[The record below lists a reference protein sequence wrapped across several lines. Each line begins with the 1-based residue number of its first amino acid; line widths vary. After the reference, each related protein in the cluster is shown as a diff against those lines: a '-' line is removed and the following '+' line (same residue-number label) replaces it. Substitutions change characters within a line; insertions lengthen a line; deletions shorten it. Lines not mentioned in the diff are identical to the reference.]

1 MGKSKKSVKV
11 STLIY
16 AISGVIALVGALLLV
31 LLSGMFQNSIV
42 EYARFANYIL
52 KSLLGQSAIGYPTD
66 VFANLSYISGML
78 ICLLGLIWMILSL
91 TKKRPAGIAYF
102 LSSIA
107 LGFIVSYNLFLFV
120 KIDAY
125 SWNYA
130 GAVLSDSAAH
140 LTETLLL
147 IIFTTFVA
155 ITLIAFVVTMIVHL
169 RALFVKEK
177 VVEKVVTPSKK
188 EETAK
193 AIAKK
198 EEIKKEEKVA
208 ALKEEAKKEEVKE
221 EVKPEPKKEE
231 KASEPVK
238 EEKKVEPVKEEAKP
252 EPVKEAASAKKE
264 EKKTESVTKAAP
276 NKEEKKAEPVTKA
289 APKKEEKKVEP
300 AKEEKKAEPAK
311 KAAPAKKAEPAKEEK
326 KVAPKKEAAP
336 VNKEPAKVET
346 PNEEV
351 EGDEETKQR
360 AKVYHVSRHAASGK
374 WQVKL
379 AGGKVAIKLF
389 DTQLEAIKYAKELAA
404 NQEGSIRVHSLKGKM
419 RKA

>member
-52 KSLLGQSAIGYPTD
+52 KSLLGQSSIGYPTD

-107 LGFIVSYNLFLFV
+107 LGFVVSYNLFLFV

-198 EEIKKEEKVA
+198 EETKKEEKVV

-238 EEKKVEPVKEEAKP
+238 EEKKVEPQKEEAKS
-252 EPVKEAASAKKE
+252 EPVKEAAPAK
-264 EKKTESVTKAAP
+264 
-276 NKEEKKAEPVTKA
+276 KEEKKAEPVTKA

-336 VNKEPAKVET
+336 VAKEPAKVET

>member
-52 KSLLGQSAIGYPTD
+52 KSLLGKSAIGYPTD

-107 LGFIVSYNLFLFV
+107 LGFIVSYSLFLFV

-140 LTETLLL
+140 LTEILLL
-147 IIFTTFVA
+147 IVFTTFVA

-198 EEIKKEEKVA
+198 EE
-208 ALKEEAKKEEVKE
+208 VKE
-221 EVKPEPKKEE
+221 EVKPESKKEE

-238 EEKKVEPVKEEAKP
+238 EEKKVEPVKEEAKS
-252 EPVKEAASAKKE
+252 EPVKEAAPAKKE
-264 EKKTESVTKAAP
+264 EKKAD
-276 NKEEKKAEPVTKA
+276 PVTKA
-289 APKKEEKKVEP
+289 APKKEEKKIEP

-336 VNKEPAKVET
+336 VTKEPAKVET

>member
-66 VFANLSYISGML
+66 AFANLSYISGML
-78 ICLLGLIWMILSL
+78 ICLVGLIWMILSL

-107 LGFIVSYNLFLFV
+107 LGFVVSYNLFLFV

-147 IIFTTFVA
+147 IVFTTFVA

-188 EETAK
+188 EETVK

-198 EEIKKEEKVA
+198 EETKKEEKVV

-231 KASEPVK
+231 K
-238 EEKKVEPVKEEAKP
+238 
-252 EPVKEAASAKKE
+252 
-264 EKKTESVTKAAP
+264 
-276 NKEEKKAEPVTKA
+276 KAEPVTKA
-289 APKKEEKKVEP
+289 APKKEEKKVEPAKEEKKAEP

-336 VNKEPAKVET
+336 VTKEPAKVET

>member
-78 ICLLGLIWMILSL
+78 ICLVGLIWMILSL

-107 LGFIVSYNLFLFV
+107 LGFVVSYNLFLFV

-147 IIFTTFVA
+147 IVFTTFVA

-198 EEIKKEEKVA
+198 EETKKEEKVV
-208 ALKEEAKKEEVKE
+208 ALKEEVKKEEVKE

-238 EEKKVEPVKEEAKP
+238 EEKKAEPVKEEAKP
-252 EPVKEAASAKKE
+252 EPVKEAAPAK
-264 EKKTESVTKAAP
+264 
-276 NKEEKKAEPVTKA
+276 KEEKKAEPVTKV

-300 AKEEKKAEPAK
+300 VKEEKKAEPAK
-311 KAAPAKKAEPAKEEK
+311 KTAPAKKAEPTKEEK

-336 VNKEPAKVET
+336 VTKEPAKVET

>member
-78 ICLLGLIWMILSL
+78 ICLVGLIWMILSL

-107 LGFIVSYNLFLFV
+107 LGFVVSYNLFLFV

-147 IIFTTFVA
+147 IVFTTFVA

-177 VVEKVVTPSKK
+177 VVEKVITPSKK

-198 EEIKKEEKVA
+198 EETKKEEKVA

-252 EPVKEAASAKKE
+252 EPVKEAAPAK
-264 EKKTESVTKAAP
+264 
-276 NKEEKKAEPVTKA
+276 KEEKKAEPVTKA

-311 KAAPAKKAEPAKEEK
+311 KAAPAKKAEPAEEEK

-336 VNKEPAKVET
+336 VKKEPAKVET

>member
-31 LLSGMFQNSIV
+31 LLSGMLQNSIV

-78 ICLLGLIWMILSL
+78 ICLVGLIWMILSL

-107 LGFIVSYNLFLFV
+107 LGFVVSYNLFLFV

-147 IIFTTFVA
+147 IVFTTFVA

-198 EEIKKEEKVA
+198 EETKKEEKVV
-208 ALKEEAKKEEVKE
+208 ALKQEAKKEEVKE

-238 EEKKVEPVKEEAKP
+238 EEKKAEPQKEEAKP
-252 EPVKEAASAKKE
+252 EPVKEATPAK
-264 EKKTESVTKAAP
+264 
-276 NKEEKKAEPVTKA
+276 KEEKKAEPVTKA

-300 AKEEKKAEPAK
+300 AKEEKKVEPAK

-336 VNKEPAKVET
+336 VTKEPAKVET

-351 EGDEETKQR
+351 EGEEETKQR

>member
-1 MGKSKKSVKV
+1 
-11 STLIY
+11 
-16 AISGVIALVGALLLV
+16 
-31 LLSGMFQNSIV
+31 
-42 EYARFANYIL
+42 
-52 KSLLGQSAIGYPTD
+52 
-66 VFANLSYISGML
+66 ML

-107 LGFIVSYNLFLFV
+107 LGFVVSYNLFLFV

-130 GAVLSDSAAH
+130 GAVLCDSAAH

-147 IIFTTFVA
+147 IVFTTFVA

-198 EEIKKEEKVA
+198 EETKKEEKVV

-238 EEKKVEPVKEEAKP
+238 EEKKVEPQKEEAKP
-252 EPVKEAASAKKE
+252 EPVKEAAPAKKE
-264 EKKTESVTKAAP
+264 EK
-276 NKEEKKAEPVTKA
+276 NAEPVTKA

-336 VNKEPAKVET
+336 VAKEPAKVET

>member
-42 EYARFANYIL
+42 EYARVANYIL
-52 KSLLGQSAIGYPTD
+52 KSLLGKSAVGYPTD

-107 LGFIVSYNLFLFV
+107 LGFVVSYNLFLFV

-198 EEIKKEEKVA
+198 EETKKEEKVV

-238 EEKKVEPVKEEAKP
+238 EEKKVEPQKEEAKS
-252 EPVKEAASAKKE
+252 EPVKEAAPA
-264 EKKTESVTKAAP
+264 
-276 NKEEKKAEPVTKA
+276 
-289 APKKEEKKVEP
+289 KKEEKKVEP

-336 VNKEPAKVET
+336 VAKEPAKVET

>member
-78 ICLLGLIWMILSL
+78 ICLVGLIWMILSL

-107 LGFIVSYNLFLFV
+107 LGFVVSYNLFLFV

-125 SWNYA
+125 DWNYA

-147 IIFTTFVA
+147 IVFTTFVA

-198 EEIKKEEKVA
+198 EETKKEEKVV

-238 EEKKVEPVKEEAKP
+238 EEKKAEPVKEEAKP
-252 EPVKEAASAKKE
+252 EPAKEAAPAK
-264 EKKTESVTKAAP
+264 
-276 NKEEKKAEPVTKA
+276 KEEKKAEPVTKA

-311 KAAPAKKAEPAKEEK
+311 KAAPAKKAEPAEEEK

-336 VNKEPAKVET
+336 VKKEPAKVET

>member
-78 ICLLGLIWMILSL
+78 ICLVGLIWMILSL

-107 LGFIVSYNLFLFV
+107 LGFVVSYNLFLFV

-147 IIFTTFVA
+147 IVFTTFVA

-198 EEIKKEEKVA
+198 EETKKEEKVV

-252 EPVKEAASAKKE
+252 EPVKEAAPAK
-264 EKKTESVTKAAP
+264 
-276 NKEEKKAEPVTKA
+276 KEEKKAEPVTKA

-311 KAAPAKKAEPAKEEK
+311 KAAPAKKAEPAEEEK

-336 VNKEPAKVET
+336 VKKEPAKVET

>member
-52 KSLLGQSAIGYPTD
+52 KSLLGKSAIGYPTD

-107 LGFIVSYNLFLFV
+107 LGFVVSYNLFLFV
-120 KIDAY
+120 NIDVY
-125 SWNYA
+125 HWNYA

-198 EEIKKEEKVA
+198 EETKKEEKVA

-238 EEKKVEPVKEEAKP
+238 EEKKVEPVKEEAKS
-252 EPVKEAASAKKE
+252 EPVKEAAPAK
-264 EKKTESVTKAAP
+264 
-276 NKEEKKAEPVTKA
+276 KEEKKAEPVTKA

-311 KAAPAKKAEPAKEEK
+311 EEKKAELAKKAAPAKKAEPAKEEK

-336 VNKEPAKVET
+336 VAKEPAKVET

>member
-78 ICLLGLIWMILSL
+78 ICLVGLIWMILSL

-107 LGFIVSYNLFLFV
+107 LGFVVSYNLFLFV

-130 GAVLSDSAAH
+130 GVVLSDSAAH

-147 IIFTTFVA
+147 IVFTTFVA

-198 EEIKKEEKVA
+198 EETKKEEKVV

-238 EEKKVEPVKEEAKP
+238 EEKKAEPVKEEAKP
-252 EPVKEAASAKKE
+252 EPAKEAAPAK
-264 EKKTESVTKAAP
+264 
-276 NKEEKKAEPVTKA
+276 KEEKKAEPVTKA

-311 KAAPAKKAEPAKEEK
+311 KAAPAKKAEPAEEEK

-336 VNKEPAKVET
+336 VKKEPAKVET

>member
-78 ICLLGLIWMILSL
+78 ICLVGLIWMILSL

-107 LGFIVSYNLFLFV
+107 LGFVVSYNLFLFV

-147 IIFTTFVA
+147 IVFTTFVA

-198 EEIKKEEKVA
+198 EETKKEEKVV

-252 EPVKEAASAKKE
+252 EPVKEAAPVK
-264 EKKTESVTKAAP
+264 
-276 NKEEKKAEPVTKA
+276 KEEKKAEPVTKV

-300 AKEEKKAEPAK
+300 VKEEKKAEPAK

-336 VNKEPAKVET
+336 VTKEPAKVET